1 MRNTYNVRKIIGLAL
16 MSLIVAAGIL
26 FIGCPAQA
34 GKGEIIVASKI
45 DTEGALLGAMI
56 VHILE
61 NDGFTV
67 DDRTAFGTTDVIRQ
81 AISSGEIDIYPEY
94 TGNGAFFYPGAASD
108 DVWKNGQAAYD
119 TVSQLDRESID
130 VVWLERAQAN
140 NTWAIA
146 VRKDLAQSAGLSTLT
161 DLGAYISSG
170 GEFKIAASEEFITR
184 PDVLPAFE
192 STYAFSLNEEQLLS
206 FSGGNTALTEKAAA
220 DQTEGVN
227 AAMAYGT
234 DGQLSAFDLV
244 VLTDD
249 RGVQPVYE
257 PAPIV
262 RAEILNEYPEITD
275 LLAPV
280 FQSLDLE
287 TLQALNSSIAV
298 DGNDTAQVAQQYL
311 VDNGFL

>member
-1 MRNTYNVRKIIGLAL
+1 MKNIYYTRKAIGLAL
-16 MSLIVAAGIL
+16 SCLLV
-26 FIGCPAQA
+26 IGVLLSCMPQSE
-34 GKGEIIVASKI
+34 KGEVIVASKI

-56 VHILE
+56 VQLLE
-61 NDGFTV
+61 NDGFGV
-67 DDRTAFGTTDVIRQ
+67 DDRTQFGTTDVIRK
-81 AISSGEIDIYPEY
+81 AIANGEIDIYPEY
-94 TGNGAFFYPGAASD
+94 TGNGAFFYPGMED
-108 DVWKNGQAAYD
+108 DAVWKNGQSGYEA
-119 TVSQLDRESID
+119 VKRLDKENID

-146 VRKDLAQSAGLSTLT
+146 IRTELAEREQIRTLT
-161 DLGAYISSG
+161 DLGKYITAG
-170 GEFKIAASEEFITR
+170 GAFKIAASEEFITQ
-184 PDVLPAFE
+184 PGVLPAFE
-192 STYAFSLNEEQLLS
+192 STYGFKLDETQLLS

-220 DQTEGVN
+220 DQIEGVN

-234 DGQLSAFDLV
+234 DGQLAAFNLV

-257 PAPIV
+257 PAPII
-262 RAEILNEYPEITD
+262 RGELLSEYPEIEA

-298 DGNDTAQVAQQYL
+298 EGNDAAEIARQYL
-311 VDNGFL
+311 TDGGFIQ

>member
-1 MRNTYNVRKIIGLAL
+1 MKCKSYMRTGIICILSILLMAGTL
-16 MSLIVAAGIL
+16 MSCMPQV
-26 FIGCPAQA
+26 
-34 GKGEIIVASKI
+34 GKGEIVVASKI
-45 DTEGALLGAMI
+45 DTEGSLLGAMI
-56 VHILE
+56 VQVLE
-61 NDGFTV
+61 NDGFAV
-67 DDRTAFGTTDVIRQ
+67 DDRTQFGTTDVIRK

-94 TGNGAFFYPGAASD
+94 TGNGAFFYPEAKSAD
-108 DVWKNGQAAYD
+108 IWKNPQQAYD
-119 TVSQLDRESID
+119 AVKQLDKENID

-146 VRKDLAQSAGLSTLT
+146 VRNDLATRAGLRTLS

-192 STYAFSLNEEQLLS
+192 STYGFKLNEAQVLS

-220 DQTEGVN
+220 DQTDGVN

-234 DGQLSAFDLV
+234 DGQLAAFNLV

-257 PAPIV
+257 PAAIIRNAV
-262 RAEILNEYPEITD
+262 LQEYPEIES
-275 LLAPV
+275 LLAPI
-280 FQSLDLE
+280 FRSLDIE

-298 DGNDTAQVAQQYL
+298 DGNDTAEVAKQHL
-311 VDNGFL
+311 DDNGLLQ